1 MPEEV
6 KPIFNIT
13 EVLLISFVG
22 LITLMCIVSW
32 LFMDKTNTEALLL
45 ATTGLGYLGAKAER
59 YAAKMNAR
67 RNSNNSTEVE
77 PDETTPTN

>member
-1 MPEEV
+1 MSEEV
-6 KPIFNIT
+6 KPIFNLT

-59 YAAKMNAR
+59 YAAKVNAR
-67 RNSNNSTEVE
+67 RNAANACNTE
-77 PDETTPTN
+77 PDDPVGN